1 MDLLIGIAI
10 GSFVTNTTHLSTQQ
24 GGTLPDE
31 MQAVNSIV
39 SKQLKNQLRIGKFIT
54 PFIDRVQPLT
64 NDELRKMVKK
74 WCETPDAEKPPR
86 QDKQHISNWDTS
98 LITNMSKLFEN
109 MHTFNDDISQ
119 WNTSRVEN
127 MDYMFNGA
135 FAFNQPIGV
144 WNTSKVTNTSGMFAE
159 SFNQPIGNWDTSNVT
174 DMSGMFAGALA
185 FNHPINTK
193 EVTRNNGTTYT
204 AWDTSNVT
212 DMSGM
217 FADTESFNQP
227 IGNWDTSNVTDM
239 SHMFNDA
246 NSFNQP
252 IGNWDTSNVT
262 DMSGMFASARA
273 YINGQVIYGSAFN
286 QDISG
291 WDTRSVK
298 DMSLMFNGAKNFKQN
313 VDPWNTDNVTNMTH
327 MFYLV
332 DRIPNWPY
340 KSNRG
345 QPQLKAVYVLEEDD
359 VEEIMEDLRQE
370 YSKTEDTFNDIRT
383 ILQEYESTDR
393 YIQDIDIGGHIYD
406 LAQKD
411 SLYEYLLED
420 MRDRMNYFL

>member
-54 PFIDRVQPLT
+54 PFIDRVQPQST
-64 NDELRKMVKK
+64 KELRKFVKK

-159 SFNQPIGNWDTSNVT
+159 
-174 DMSGMFAGALA
+174 
-185 FNHPINTK
+185 
-193 EVTRNNGTTYT
+193 
-204 AWDTSNVT
+204 
-212 DMSGM
+212 
-217 FADTESFNQP
+217 
-227 IGNWDTSNVTDM
+227 
-239 SHMFNDA
+239 
-246 NSFNQP
+246 SFNQP

-359 VEEIMEDLRQE
+359 VEGIMEDLRQE
-370 YSKTEDTFNDIRT
+370 YRKTEDTFNNIRT

-393 YIQDIDIGGHIYD
+393 YVQDIDIIGHIYD

-420 MRDRMNYFL
+420 MRDRMNYFS

>member
-10 GSFVTNTTHLSTQQ
+10 GSFVTNTTHLSTQR
-24 GGTLPDE
+24 GGTLLE
-31 MQAVNSIV
+31 EKQAVNSIV
-39 SKQLKNQLRIGKFIT
+39 SKKLKNQLRIGKFII

-64 NDELRKMVKK
+64 NEKLKKMVHK
-74 WCETPDAEKPPR
+74 WVKTPDAEKPPR

-127 MDYMFNGA
+127 MDSMFIGA

-144 WNTSKVTNTSGMFAE
+144 WNTSKVTNTSGMFHQAE
-159 SFNQPIGNWDTSNVT
+159 SFNQPIGNWDTSNVKNMSRMFQDARAFNQPIGNWDTSNVT
-174 DMSGMFAGALA
+174 DMSRMFVS
-185 FNHPINTK
+185 NQ
-193 EVTRNNGTTYT
+193 EWVNNQ
-204 AWDTSNVT
+204 
-212 DMSGM
+212 
-217 FADTESFNQP
+217 EIP
-227 IGNWDTSNVTDM
+227 
-239 SHMFNDA
+239 A
-246 NSFNQP
+246 N
-252 IGNWDTSNVT
+252 
-262 DMSGMFASARA
+262 
-273 YINGQVIYGSAFN
+273 AFN

-313 VDPWNTDNVTNMTH
+313 VDTWNTDNVTNMTH